1 MFENFIANLLKDL
14 YFERDLEL
22 HYRKVFLEKQAF
34 FWIRDPLGLDRRQP
48 PGSGLG
54 PHLYLTSLMTA
65 IRLPFR
71 LFFDFRDLT
80 RIMHGAF
87 YCDRRKHGI
96 FGSILAVRIRMYFST
111 IRPQTARINFALR
124 SRTFRTSTALAKKF
138 RAICGLTSRAQDR
151 SLACPREK
159 GGRIL
164 S

>member
-1 MFENFIANLLKDL
+1 MFEKFIAYFLKDL

-34 FWIRDPLGLDRRQP
+34 FWIRGPLGLDRRQT

-54 PHLYLTSLMTA
+54 PHLYLRSLMTA

-71 LFFDFRDLT
+71 LFFGFRD
-80 RIMHGAF
+80 
-87 YCDRRKHGI
+87 
-96 FGSILAVRIRMYFST
+96 
-111 IRPQTARINFALR
+111 
-124 SRTFRTSTALAKKF
+124 
-138 RAICGLTSRAQDR
+138 LTSRAQDR
-151 SLACPREK
+151 SLARRREK